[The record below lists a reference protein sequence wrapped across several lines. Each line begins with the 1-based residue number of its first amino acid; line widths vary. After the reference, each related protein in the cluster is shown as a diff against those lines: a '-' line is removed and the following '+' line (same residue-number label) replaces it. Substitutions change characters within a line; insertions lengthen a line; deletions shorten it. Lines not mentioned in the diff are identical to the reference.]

1 MPDFK
6 RNALRKL
13 LFHPNNLLTKQKRLE
28 IEGDPSKRDFIK
40 EKRIAQH
47 FV

>member
-1 MPDFK
+1 MPYFK
-6 RNALRKL
+6 INALRKL

-28 IEGDPSKRDFIK
+28 IEEDPSKRYFII
-40 EKRIAQH
+40 EKKIAQH